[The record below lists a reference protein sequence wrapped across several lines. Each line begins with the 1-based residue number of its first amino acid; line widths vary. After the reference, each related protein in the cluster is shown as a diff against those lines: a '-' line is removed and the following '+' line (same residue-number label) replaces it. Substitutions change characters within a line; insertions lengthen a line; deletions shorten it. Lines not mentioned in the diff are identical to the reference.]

1 MPLAS
6 RGPASLALAS
16 PASPA
21 PASTGI
27 VEVTSSQRVVS
38 AAPNPVHVPVHWP
51 ELTHFPLEQLL
62 SSTQTQALWSEL
74 QVGAG
79 ESVVAHAYVPAGRV
93 PLTRAYP

>member
-1 MPLAS
+1 VTAAS
-6 RGPASLALAS
+6 LTPASLALA

-21 PASTGI
+21 PASTAI
-27 VEVTSSQRVVS
+27 DDITSSQRALS
-38 AAPNPVHVPVHWP
+38 AAPTPLHLPVHWP